1 MPRRGYRKGV
11 SDRKEPLPHF
21 VRTRLSAN
29 DFKLFCDEADVRA
42 SGHSDLARAVLVA
55 HLRNQRAELAR
66 PRGPAHELIREFA
79 RIGNNLNQLARQ
91 ANLGLV
97 AVSAEEIAGCI
108 AGLNALA
115 ARL

>member
-1 MPRRGYRKGV
+1 M
-11 SDRKEPLPHF
+11 
-21 VRTRLSAN
+21 
-29 DFKLFCDEADVRA
+29 
-42 SGHSDLARAVLVA
+42 A
-55 HLRNQRAELAR
+55 HLNKQRAELAR
-66 PRGPAHELIREFA
+66 PRSASNELVREFR

-97 AVSAEEIAGCI
+97 AVSAEEIARCI